1 VARRI
6 IAGRYP
12 QPGRAQILIGKA
24 CADTLGLAVGATL
37 NLMTDPT
44 STARAYRVSGIFAT
58 GIEHFDAQFTY
69 IADPHLDETLAAAA
83 TTEYAFF
90 FHPGASIPKATAA
103 IGQQLPPTWQLK
115 RWDQLMPDLVQLI
128 DLNEISMQ
136 IIMVLVVV
144 LVGFGISNTFIL
156 TIVERYRE
164 FGILKAMGVTP
175 HELTLLIFLES
186 FLVCAGAALLGLLIG
201 WGLTTGLGLVGIDL
215 SAFTSHNRYFVVTGV
230 VHPRL
235 TYGGLL
241 GPGLLV
247 VLVSLISSYLPT
259 RMAGRRITADI
270 LRFS

>member
-1 VARRI
+1 
-6 IAGRYP
+6 
-12 QPGRAQILIGKA
+12 
-24 CADTLGLAVGATL
+24 
-37 NLMTDPT
+37 
-44 STARAYRVSGIFAT
+44 
-58 GIEHFDAQFTY
+58 
-69 IADPHLDETLAAAA
+69 
-83 TTEYAFF
+83 
-90 FHPGASIPKATAA
+90 
-103 IGQQLPPTWQLK
+103 
-115 RWDQLMPDLVQLI
+115 
-128 DLNEISMQ
+128 
-136 IIMVLVVV
+136 VVV